1 MLVSIKE
8 ALLYYVLSP
17 VLFSIKGGSPIML
30 VSIKEA
36 LLYYVLSPV
45 LFSI

>member
-17 VLFSIKGGSPIML
+17 VLSLF
-30 VSIKEA
+30 KEA
-36 LLYYVLSPV
+36 LLFYVLSPMLV
-45 LFSI
+45 SL